1 MPPSR
6 GMITFSGGSWGRVCL
21 WVGGLVIDDEERCV
35 SGKKVKVYK
44 RDMRMDVRG
53 VRECVLQW
61 RGRDCA
67 LSTKGHKKGGKRRVC
82 R

>member
-1 MPPSR
+1 M
-6 GMITFSGGSWGRVCL
+6 
-21 WVGGLVIDDEERCV
+21 IDDEERCV